1 MRKKL
6 TSKQEYDVDIEVT
19 LKNIERTFLQN
30 ELFQNLRRHLSVGNG
45 GRPGG
50 QGLDDLDHLF
60 TQIRTSGERG
70 DDGHGRAKSVRLLD
84 LRTSV
89 GPLVDRVV
97 GQEVDQRSGK
107 PLPVDRGQVES
118 AGSPEMNGNSCYQ

>member
-6 TSKQEYDVDIEVT
+6 TPKQEYNVDIEVR
-19 LKNIERTFLQN
+19 LKNIELTFLQD

-45 GRPGG
+45 RRPSG

-60 TQIRTSGERG
+60 TQFRTSGERR

-97 GQEVDQRSGK
+97 GQEVDQ
-107 PLPVDRGQVES
+107 
-118 AGSPEMNGNSCYQ
+118 

>member
-1 MRKKL
+1 
-6 TSKQEYDVDIEVT
+6 
-19 LKNIERTFLQN
+19 LQD

-45 GRPGG
+45 RRPGG

-60 TQIRTSGERG
+60 TQVRTSGERR
-70 DDGHGRAKSVRLLD
+70 DDGHGRAKSVSLLD

-107 PLPVDRGQVES
+107 PFPVDRGQVE
-118 AGSPEMNGNSCYQ
+118 AARSPEKEIVDYLFHLK